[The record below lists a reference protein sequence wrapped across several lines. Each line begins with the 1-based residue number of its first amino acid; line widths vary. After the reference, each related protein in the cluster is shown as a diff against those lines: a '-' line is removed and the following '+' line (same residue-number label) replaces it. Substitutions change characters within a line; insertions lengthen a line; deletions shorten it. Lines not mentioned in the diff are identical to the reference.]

1 MSPSVEPIEEEL
13 GLFSSVEV
21 KSQAYYITG
30 DKIIVKGDD
39 SHHAYKLI
47 AGTAKVIKNGDVVC
61 TIHAGEYFGSIA
73 ALTASKRNATV
84 IASSDCVVQQ
94 IPRQR
99 FADLV
104 KRQPHIIEKIK

>member
-1 MSPSVEPIEEEL
+1 MSPAAESLDEGL
-13 GLFSSVEV
+13 GLFSTVEI
-21 KSQAYYITG
+21 KSQAYFITG
-30 DKIIVKGDD
+30 DKIIIKGDD

-47 AGTAKVIKNGDVVC
+47 TGTAKVIKSGDVVC

-94 IPRQR
+94 IPQQR

-104 KRQPHIIEKIK
+104 ERQPDIIQKIK